1 MILVLILKKKPI
13 WKNQSNRKS
22 MVKGSSGFSLKIY
35 HNSLFVKEK
44 KIRQALSK
52 RSSFRRLHN
61 IQYTFCA

>member
-1 MILVLILKKKPI
+1 MILVLILKKTPPK

-44 KIRQALSK
+44 
-52 RSSFRRLHN
+52 
-61 IQYTFCA
+61 